1 MHKNRLAAI
10 SEKQALCRDT
20 AIDNNYTLE
29 YNYCN
34 NNFGDDGVKNFVDRK
49 NEMDFLEREYAS
61 KSASFVVLYGRR
73 RTGKTAMI
81 MEFIKN
87 KSAVYYLSTEESETE
102 NRDAFA
108 DIVANHY
115 GNTLLA
121 QSKIQSWEPIFDV
134 IIQNGIHQKQ
144 IIVIDEFQYIGRTN
158 DSFLSVIQRI
168 WDTKLQNANI
178 MLILCGSL
186 VNMMYQQTLSYNSP
200 LYGRRTGQ
208 IKLKPI
214 GFEYY
219 RDFFPNMTERELIE
233 YYAVTGG
240 VPKYIESFH
249 EEKNI
254 YDAIEHNILS
264 RTSYLYEEP
273 IFLLEKEVREIGTYF
288 SIIKTIASGRRKSNE
303 IASALETA
311 ITKLPKYLSVL
322 MDLDILEREVPV
334 TETNPEKSKMG
345 LYKIKD
351 NFIEFWFKFVYPY
364 RSYAESGYTELIMS
378 RIKNNFVRSHAAYI
392 YEEICRNCYMRRLA
406 ANGILGFT
414 PDKIGRWWDRKNT
427 EIDIVGIDSMG
438 KDIVFGECKFTND
451 PMDVNVYYNLLEKAK
466 PVKWRHGDRI
476 EHFVFFS
483 INGFTERMKQ
493 LAEQKQEI
501 ILA

>member
-1 MHKNRLAAI
+1 MKEFI
-10 SEKQALCRDT
+10 
-20 AIDNNYTLE
+20 
-29 YNYCN
+29 
-34 NNFGDDGVKNFVDRK
+34 DRK

-73 RTGKTAMI
+73 RTGKTALI

-87 KSAVYYLSTEESETE
+87 KSAVYYLSTKESATE

-108 DIVANHY
+108 NIVANHY
-115 GNTLLA
+115 GTPLLA
-121 QSKIQSWEPIFDV
+121 QSKMQSWEPIFD
-134 IIQNGIHQKQ
+134 IIVQNSTHQKQ

-158 DSFLSVIQRI
+158 NSFLSVVQRI

-233 YYAVTGG
+233 
-240 VPKYIESFH
+240 
-249 EEKNI
+249 
-254 YDAIEHNILS
+254 S
-264 RTSYLYEEP
+264 RASYLYEEP
-273 IFLLEKEVREIGTYF
+273 VFLLEKEVREIGTYF